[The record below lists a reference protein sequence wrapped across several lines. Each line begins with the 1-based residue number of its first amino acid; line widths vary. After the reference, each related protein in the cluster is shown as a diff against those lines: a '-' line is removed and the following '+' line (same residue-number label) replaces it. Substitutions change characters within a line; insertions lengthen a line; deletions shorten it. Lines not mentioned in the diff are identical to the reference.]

1 MLNPLDAVDWSSLTH
16 AFGEADDVPGL
27 VGQLLEDE
35 WQDAADEL
43 TSMLVPGDE
52 VFPAT
57 VVALPF
63 LVEVALDP
71 DAAGRSGAL
80 QLLGA
85 YGESVSRGAGPDFL
99 RGEAAA
105 ALRESSQAVLPLAAD
120 PDPEVRAAIY
130 QAGVW
135 LPEAAWFLRERLEGE
150 RDSLVPL
157 VEALTRL
164 RDFDAGDL
172 DRLRVIGRDDAVFA
186 AAWASL
192 TSGHEIH
199 GAAEHL
205 VRLWPSCDRDDTLG
219 RLVRAAGVR
228 AVPVLSGLGGVAGST
243 VGELAWAWHDLA
255 LISRSAGEPA
265 RDALLA
271 LVERA
276 VPADLE
282 DLLGALIPLLP
293 LAVDSPADDSRPADA
308 IAGSSRAAD
317 VVAGDSPVGDSRAAD
332 CLARLVPGSP
342 EDEAALAVA
351 LLVTGDGR
359 WVSHARAA
367 LAAPEPPYLG
377 IGGASVDFASALADF
392 ADDDRDG
399 PELVALARA
408 AIAAWPTTADT
419 WTELLS
425 QVPAS
430 PALVEVLLLAA
441 PSKAAVRLLAR
452 LAFSRPAVFDVA
464 THSAIH
470 ALPVPG
476 GDAGAWLLI
485 TQALLDSGD
494 PAAFSRAWRISESGP
509 GEDELLRIW
518 ATHASPGVDAVCLDL
533 ITRTSWG
540 MYRSRTVQVAALE
553 ILLSPVLTGAP
564 DLPEPVWPAL
574 LGLLEVAGGAL
585 PGAVRLGN
593 QLVTV
598 RPELRAQW
606 LAALH
611 RLPDPVAVEA
621 LQALGDIVPEQALE
635 RAVAGLREAAG
646 TRRIT
651 GTVLPATRVIRNAL
665 ADRPDLRLGVTADLA
680 SLVAADERTL
690 VPGDIRAD
698 THLQQAL
705 TTSLLRP

>member
-1 MLNPLDAVDWSSLTH
+1 MLNPLDTVDWSSLTH

-27 VGQLLEDE
+27 VAQLLEDE

-71 DAAGRSGAL
+71 EAAGRSGAL

-85 YGESVSRGAGPDFL
+85 YGESLSRGAGPDFL
-99 RGEAAA
+99 RAEATA
-105 ALRESSQAVLPLAAD
+105 ALRETAQAVLPLAAD
-120 PDPEVRAAIY
+120 PNPEVRAAVY

-150 RDSLVPL
+150 QDSLVPL

-172 DRLRVIGRDDAVFA
+172 DRLRSIGRDDAVFA

-192 TSGHEIH
+192 ASGHEIP
-199 GAAEHL
+199 GAADDL
-205 VRLWPSCDRDDTLG
+205 VRLWPAFDRDDLLG
-219 RLVRAAGVR
+219 RLVRAAGGR
-228 AVPVLSGLGGVAGST
+228 AVPVLSGLGGVAGVT

-255 LISRSAGEPA
+255 LVSRAALEPA
-265 RDALLA
+265 RDSLLA
-271 LVERA
+271 LADRA
-276 VPADLE
+276 GAADLE
-282 DLLGALIPLLP
+282 DLLGALISVLP
-293 LAVDSPADDSRPADA
+293 LAVDSRPVDSPPADSRPADA
-308 IAGSSRAAD
+308 RADGFRSADAVAGNSRAAD
-317 VVAGDSPVGDSRAAD
+317 S
-332 CLARLVPGSP
+332 LARLVPESP
-342 EDEAALAVA
+342 EGEAALAVA
-351 LLVTGDGR
+351 LLVMGDGR
-359 WVSHARAA
+359 WASHARAV
-367 LAAPEPPYLG
+367 LAAPELPYFG
-377 IGGASVDFASALADF
+377 IGGASVDFASALAGF
-392 ADDDRDG
+392 ADHDRDG

-408 AIAAWPTTADT
+408 AITAWPTTADS
-419 WTELLS
+419 WTELLGR
-425 QVPAS
+425 VPAS
-430 PALVEVLLLAA
+430 TALVEVLLLAA

-452 LAFSRPAVFDVA
+452 LAFAQPAVFDGA

-470 ALPVPG
+470 DLPVPG
-476 GDAGAWLLI
+476 GDTGAWLLI

-518 ATHASPGVDAVCLDL
+518 ATHTSPGVDVVCLDL
-533 ITRTSWG
+533 ITRTTWG
-540 MYRSRTVQVAALE
+540 MYRSRAVQVAALE
-553 ILLSPVLTGAP
+553 ILLAPVLTGAQ
-564 DLPEPVWPAL
+564 DLPEPAWPAL

-593 QLVTV
+593 RLVAV
-598 RPELRAQW
+598 RPELCPEW

-621 LQALGDIVPEQALE
+621 LQALGDIAPERALE
-635 RAVAGLREAAG
+635 LAVAGLREAAG
-646 TRRIT
+646 TRRIAE
-651 GTVLPATRVIRNAL
+651 TVPPASRVIRNAL
-665 ADRPDLRLGVTADLA
+665 ADRPDLRPGVTADLA
-680 SLVAADERTL
+680 PLVAGDERTL

-698 THLQQAL
+698 THLQCTLATAL
-705 TTSLLRP
+705 SP